1 MNIRNSKLSKTSI
14 DHLAKQL
21 VNHET
26 MLTALS
32 FKYCFISFEHL
43 FPISNALRMTKN
55 LVKLDLSNNGLKSRP
70 AAFVL
75 DALIMNMSLTEINF
89 HGNLLDNEFA
99 VDLAHLLEKNVLLYK
114 VDIS

>member
-1 MNIRNSKLSKTSI
+1 
-14 DHLAKQL
+14 
-21 VNHET
+21 
-26 MLTALS
+26 
-32 FKYCFISFEHL
+32 
-43 FPISNALRMTKN
+43 MTKN